1 MLIADEWNK
10 TFGIS
15 IKDIIDTLNELVE
28 TDRDFVNTLISTRF
42 PCNDKLRDHKS
53 VQVSSTIDANNEE
66 IPMAGFLGVLNG
78 IIGIDRNKYGAVCAV
93 FDDNNKIK
101 EFKMI
106 ETKEFDKK

>member
-1 MLIADEWNK
+1 M
-10 TFGIS
+10 
-15 IKDIIDTLNELVE
+15 
-28 TDRDFVNTLISTRF
+28 LISTRF

-53 VQVSSTIDANNEE
+53 VQVSCNEE
-66 IPMAGFLGVLNG
+66 IPMAGFLGVFNG
-78 IIGIDRNKYGAVCAV
+78 IIGIDRNKYGAICAV